1 MTGVV
6 RDGMLSLKGI
16 MLFNSAFRRRAQA
29 IRGSASVYSAICRNA
44 FAVLLVVACG
54 LPVQWASGADP
65 KQVYQESSDALY
77 NLDFSTAQH
86 GYEALTRDYPDNP
99 DYWNALASSIWLKI
113 TYDQQKLNIESFSGK
128 ATFGTKESKEGVSP
142 EDEKRL
148 RDTVATAMAKA
159 QAILDKNPNDV
170 HGLYAMGIANATM
183 ASFEST

>member
-1 MTGVV
+1 MRNVRCPRRSSMLSPKIHRYHMFAIREIVMTGVV

-77 NLDFSTAQH
+77 N
-86 GYEALTRDYPDNP
+86 
-99 DYWNALASSIWLKI
+99 
-113 TYDQQKLNIESFSGK
+113 
-128 ATFGTKESKEGVSP
+128 
-142 EDEKRL
+142 
-148 RDTVATAMAKA
+148 
-159 QAILDKNPNDV
+159 
-170 HGLYAMGIANATM
+170 
-183 ASFEST
+183 